1 MLITLIMTSML
12 LATMQIHTICESNV
26 WTISTPETVASNHDL
41 WDQLLGKH
49 VSTSGQVDYQGFK
62 TDEDKLDQYLEKL
75 AESVPGEDA
84 DRRLQMSY
92 WINAYNAFTIKL
104 ILKHYPVASIMDIP
118 GGKAR
123 SSGALRLAAGGLDR
137 DSGRRTRAS
146 GKRLRL

>member
-1 MLITLIMTSML
+1 
-12 LATMQIHTICESNV
+12 MQIHTICESNV

-104 ILKHYPVASIMDIP
+104 ILKHYPVASIMDIH
-118 GGKAR
+118 GGKAWDQ
-123 SSGALRLAAGGLDR
+123 AWIQ
-137 DSGRRTRAS
+137 
-146 GKRLRL
+146 

>member
-1 MLITLIMTSML
+1 MTSML

-104 ILKHYPVASIMDIP
+104 ILKHYPVASIMDIH
-118 GGKAR
+118 GGKAWDQ
-123 SSGALRLAAGGLDR
+123 AWIQ
-137 DSGRRTRAS
+137 
-146 GKRLRL
+146 